1 MRFASLLRYCVCF
14 WVFAGVGFCMRI
26 LCGSCCFW
34 SCVLYLEGIF
44 AFVLV
49 FLRMFGLL
57 FEWLFGY
64 FGGLVMLLRL
74 G

>member
-1 MRFASLLRYCVCF
+1 MHFCV
-14 WVFAGVGFCMRI
+14 
-26 LCGSCCFW
+26 
-34 SCVLYLEGIF
+34 
-44 AFVLV
+44 VLV